1 MIQATGSF
9 CLRVSLINFF
19 EYLRKN
25 NLLFKV
31 LIVVTPYDEI
41 NVEAPEE
48 IAEEIA
54 QVLYNCMVKAGEY
67 FCTRCKLDADI
78 SRLPDGSLPDYWI
91 H

>member
-1 MIQATGSF
+1 M

-19 EYLRKN
+19 EWLRKE

-31 LIVVTPYDEI
+31 FICIPPYDEI

-48 IAEEIA
+48 IAETVA
-54 QVLYNCMVKAGEY
+54 QKLYECMINAGSY
-67 FCTRCKLDADI
+67 FCDKCKLDAEI
-78 SRLPDGSLPDYWI
+78 SRLHNGELPDYWI